1 MILYWLV
8 FLLLS
13 AFAFVESKRVTN
25 NGFLDSSLN
34 PLWFFII
41 IFLTLFIGLR
51 FQVGGDWGSY
61 ELYFDLVSYNDFSE
75 IFDVRHD
82 MGYAALNWIA
92 SKLGYSIYLVN
103 FVCAFIFTY
112 GLCYLCRSLPRPFLA
127 LCVSFPYLITVVAMG
142 YTRQSVAIGLSM
154 IAIIVLTKQRLFIF
168 SFLILLAAL
177 FHKTALLLFGL
188 AFLAASKNRF
198 LISIGLLILLY
209 FGYIGFLSESF
220 ELFYRFYV
228 LNDYQS
234 EGALVRVSMLLLPSL
249 IFLIWPHRFNLNSFQ
264 KQLWIWFARISILLF
279 VMLFVTSASTAI
291 DRLALYFL
299 PIQMIIFSYM
309 PEIFYKK
316 GELNHLIVLAII
328 GYYSVVLFVWLNF
341 ATFSIYWKPY
351 SNYFLNFNG

>member
-61 ELYFDLVSYNDFSE
+61 ELYFDLISYNDFSE

-103 FVCAFIFTY
+103 FICAFIFTY

-198 LISIGLLILLY
+198 LISIGLLILL
-209 FGYIGFLSESF
+209 
-220 ELFYRFYV
+220 
-228 LNDYQS
+228 
-234 EGALVRVSMLLLPSL
+234 
-249 IFLIWPHRFNLNSFQ
+249 
-264 KQLWIWFARISILLF
+264 
-279 VMLFVTSASTAI
+279 
-291 DRLALYFL
+291 
-299 PIQMIIFSYM
+299 
-309 PEIFYKK
+309 
-316 GELNHLIVLAII
+316 
-328 GYYSVVLFVWLNF
+328 
-341 ATFSIYWKPY
+341 
-351 SNYFLNFNG
+351 

>member
-1 MILYWLV
+1 
-8 FLLLS
+8 
-13 AFAFVESKRVTN
+13 
-25 NGFLDSSLN
+25 
-34 PLWFFII
+34 
-41 IFLTLFIGLR
+41 
-51 FQVGGDWGSY
+51 
-61 ELYFDLVSYNDFSE
+61 
-75 IFDVRHD
+75 
-82 MGYAALNWIA
+82 
-92 SKLGYSIYLVN
+92 
-103 FVCAFIFTY
+103 
-112 GLCYLCRSLPRPFLA
+112 
-127 LCVSFPYLITVVAMG
+127 MG